1 MGAAAGSVLPGIAMA
16 LCGIIANVAVLAGS
30 GTKQFTRLVVEHV
43 SNGTA
48 RIAGRAAVA
57 FVLALTS
64 FAGIFYGYQIAYRDG
79 IGQSDYA
86 LPQVA
91 QEYLR
96 ADANRRILALEATGA
111 DTIEYAV
118 MRTGS
123 GDLIDSSP
131 AQRAREAV
139 EGFADGAGQTKI
151 ARAGAQLL
159 AQNDDDAIVQL
170 SDLGFGGIYVV
181 TDGHDVSG
189 RASAQLLANIT
200 SCSGVQSVVSNAK
213 GTYYRFTLNP
223 PAEQHI
229 DDAGIVEQSHNPWR
243 IAWLWCLGT
252 IVFLYCIVAIPRTH
266 ASNEEE
272 A

>member
-1 MGAAAGSVLPGIAMA
+1 M
-16 LCGIIANVAVLAGS
+16 
-30 GTKQFTRLVVEHV
+30 
-43 SNGTA
+43 
-48 RIAGRAAVA
+48 A

-139 EGFADGAGQTKI
+139 EGFADGADQTKI

-181 TDGHDVSG
+181 TDGHDASG

-243 IAWLWCLGT
+243 IAWLWCLGI